1 MKANTTNTDKSS
13 KAIDILI
20 GMKRL
25 KELKTIKKYFQVQKQ
40 KKLNQG

>member
-1 MKANTTNTDKSS
+1 MKANTTNTEKSN

-25 KELKTIKKYFQVQKQ
+25 KEFKTIKKYFQLQKQ
-40 KKLNQG
+40 KKINQG